1 MRIATFRHAGARRVG
16 RLTDDCGAL
25 ARIDI
30 DIDSI
35 GAPKNPVATG

>member
-1 MRIATFRHAGARRVG
+1 LRIATFRHAAARRVG

-25 ARIDI
+25 VRI

-35 GAPKNPVATG
+35 GASTNPVATG